1 MQPFTKNHFMKFFA
15 KLFFTLTLLVFAFS
29 TIDIYAQG
37 RPQGQGP
44 GMSGPAIGTVKGRL
58 LDEITNQPVEYGTIA
73 LIRVRDSVVAGGTIS
88 DPKGNFRVDQIQPGR
103 YIARVQFMGYET
115 KIVKDVTIK
124 PSDPDVNLGVVKI
137 KPTSANLAAVEI
149 TAEKEMMVNNLD
161 KKIINVDKSVA
172 AIGGSAV
179 DVMQNVP
186 SVTVDADGNVSL
198 RGNSNITILVDG
210 KPTGLAEIS
219 SSDLLQQIP
228 ATSIESIEIITNPS
242 VRYDAEGTSG
252 IINIVLK
259 KRSMQGLNGLFSVTA
274 GTGDR
279 YNSSI
284 NLNYRKNRFNL
295 FAGYDNRIGKFNSTG
310 SSVRRAFSEMSG
322 SSLFQDQNMSN
333 RREMHNFNAGLD
345 FLLNDYNTLSF
356 NYQYRKMSFTN
367 TGDNMS
373 VNLNHLND
381 TLRRFDRYS
390 EGSRNVGS
398 DNYTLSYKRAFSTK
412 GKELSA
418 DFIVTDNAMRGGQ
431 DIRQTEFTPGFDPLK
446 PLLQSSVSRNT
457 NRMYVAQ
464 ANFATPLANGGR
476 IETGFKSAIKDLT
489 MRNYMSEFSY
499 PANDWIQNESAM
511 NNFDYLEQIHAV
523 YGIYSGS
530 YNKFK
535 YQAGLRAEQLISES
549 DIKAAEDK
557 FNLSYLSLFP
567 SVHTVYELSP
577 TQQMSVSYSRRI
589 RRPHNF
595 QLNPYVDYS
604 DSLNIR
610 YGNPKLKPEFI
621 NSFELGWSNYWGKTS
636 LNSTLFYRYT
646 TGVMDRVVYLLEG
659 GVTASTFENLTSSQS
674 FGLEMIGNQEFSSKL
689 KANANV
695 SLFRSVIDGSKVT
708 GNDISRG
715 NMWTA
720 KLNVTYIPVK
730 NASIMLAGNYRSKGV
745 RAQERM
751 SAVYFADLAFKYD
764 FWKNNASVSLRV
776 SDIFDSRRF
785 DSETWGEG
793 FTINSK
799 RKMESRV
806 VYLGFSYRLN
816 NYKNRN
822 RDRDRDS
829 TNGEVEMDEF

>member
-88 DPKGNFRVDQIQPGR
+88 DPKGNFRVEQIQPGR
-103 YIARVQFMGYET
+103 YIARIQFMGYET

-124 PSDPDVNLGVVKI
+124 PSDPDINLGVVKI

-259 KRSMQGLNGLFSVTA
+259 KRSLQGLNGLFSVTA

-398 DNYTLSYKRAFSTK
+398 DNYTLSYKRTFSTK

-464 ANFATPLANGGR
+464 ANYATPLANGGR

-567 SVHTVYELSP
+567 SVHTVYELAQP
-577 TQQMSVSYSRRI
+577 QMSVSYSRRI

-829 TNGEVEMDEF
+829 TNGEVETDEF

>member
-88 DPKGNFRVDQIQPGR
+88 DPKGNFRVEQIQPGR
-103 YIARVQFMGYET
+103 YIARIQFMGYET

-124 PSDPDVNLGVVKI
+124 PSDPDINLGVVKI

-259 KRSMQGLNGLFSVTA
+259 KRSLQGLNGLFSVTA

-398 DNYTLSYKRAFSTK
+398 DNYTLSYKRTFSTK

-464 ANFATPLANGGR
+464 ANYATPLANGGR

-829 TNGEVEMDEF
+829 TNGEVETDEF

>member
-88 DPKGNFRVDQIQPGR
+88 DPKGNFRVEQIQPGR
-103 YIARVQFMGYET
+103 YIARIQFMGYET

-124 PSDPDVNLGVVKI
+124 PSDPDINLGVVKI

-398 DNYTLSYKRAFSTK
+398 DNYTLSYKRTFSTK

-464 ANFATPLANGGR
+464 ANYATPLANGGR

-829 TNGEVEMDEF
+829 TNGEVETDEF

>member
-1 MQPFTKNHFMKFFA
+1 MKFFA

-88 DPKGNFRVDQIQPGR
+88 DPKGNFRVEQIQPGR
-103 YIARVQFMGYET
+103 YIARIQFMGYET

-124 PSDPDVNLGVVKI
+124 PSDPDINLGVVKI

-398 DNYTLSYKRAFSTK
+398 DNYTLSYKRTFSTK

-464 ANFATPLANGGR
+464 ANYATPLANGGR

-829 TNGEVEMDEF
+829 TNGEVETDEF